1 MHYKAQVLQ
10 FMRNWYYHIFVHG
23 VESARFRDGNTL
35 TTLQE
40 TALKKCEISTTYYL
54 VDTNGA
60 LSQVLAEYDENGTLS
75 LLQWF
80 MRTTFVRRL
89 CVFSLC

>member
-1 MHYKAQVLQ
+1 MLDKDIQVIVQ
-10 FMRNWYYHIFVHG
+10 YTYTYDARNKLIRAIVQTG
-23 VESARFRDGNTL
+23 QQVSVEEYAYDFAGNRI
-35 TTLQE
+35 
-40 TALKKCEISTTYYL
+40 AKIGEISTTYYL

-80 MRTTFVRRL
+80 DLLQQRAV
-89 CVFSLC
+89 